1 MGGIALDQISKYLA
15 VLFLKGGGTV
25 NVIPY
30 LIDFIYVEN
39 PGAAFGSM
47 TNQRWLFMVMSTV
60 AIIGIAAYLSV
71 ARPKSPLLHYSLL
84 MIMTG
89 GIGNMIDRIALKY
102 VVDFIDF
109 AFFDFPTFNVADC
122 YVTIGS
128 CVMVLWMILDI
139 IRDEK
144 AKHTARAEEKDT
156 NDREKN

>member
-1 MGGIALDQISKYLA
+1 
-15 VLFLKGGGTV
+15 
-25 NVIPY
+25 
-30 LIDFIYVEN
+30 
-39 PGAAFGSM
+39 
-47 TNQRWLFMVMSTV
+47 
-60 AIIGIAAYLSV
+60 
-71 ARPKSPLLHYSLL
+71 

-109 AFFDFPTFNVADC
+109 AFFEFPTFNVADC

-144 AKHTARAEEKDT
+144 AKRAARAEENDT